1 MRLTINF
8 LMKKARMKSNGE
20 IPIYVRVTLNSRR
33 VELSTG
39 IYCLPETWDETGQ
52 QIRGRNEKARILNN
66 RLNKIEDDIQDH
78 YNQLKSSGDDFDV
91 TTIKNRLLNIDDSEG
106 ILKVFDYYLK
116 NMNQKLGKGYSKETY
131 KHYKSSRKRLGEF
144 VRKFSK
150 KKDYPVE
157 KVDYKFLEA
166 FDVYL
171 KKEFKVHQNT
181 AWNYHKHTRRV
192 LNLAVSMD
200 LIKKNPYSKY
210 KVPLAETNRDFLTA
224 TELNAIQDKEIK
236 IKRLDAIRDIF
247 VFACYTGLSYSD
259 IAKLHRDHLRKGI
272 DKNDWI
278 FIDRTKTNNRCRIP
292 VLPEAKIILEK
303 YQNTPQYKVKGLL
316 LPVLT
321 NQKMNSYLKEL
332 ADICVVN
339 KELTMH
345 MARHTFAT
353 TVTLSNGVPL
363 ETVSKILGHT
373 NLKTTQIYAKI
384 LDQKISD
391 DIKQLQIK
399 LESNKQARI

>member
-1 MRLTINF
+1 
-8 LMKKARMKSNGE
+8 MKRARMKSNGE
-20 IPIYVRVTLNSRR
+20 IPIYIRFTMNSRR

-116 NMNQKLGKGYSKETY
+116 NMHQKLDKGYSKETY

-150 KKDYPVE
+150 RKDYPVE

-171 KKEFKVHQNT
+171 KKEYKVHQNT
-181 AWNYHKHTRRV
+181 AWNYHKHSRRV

-332 ADICVVN
+332 ADICGVN

-391 DIKQLQIK
+391 DMKQLRTK

>member
-8 LMKKARMKSNGE
+8 IVKKARQKINGE
-20 IPIYVRVTLNSRR
+20 IPVYVRFTLDSKR

-39 IYCLPETWDETGQ
+39 IYCHPDKWDESGQ
-52 QIRGRNEKARILNN
+52 HFSGRNERAQILNN
-66 RLNKIEDDIQDH
+66 RLSKIQNEIQDH
-78 YNQLKSSGDDFDV
+78 YNLLKSSGEDFDV
-91 TTIKNRLLNIDDSEG
+91 ITIENRIRNIDDSEG

-116 NMNQKLGKGYSKETY
+116 NMHEKLGKSYSHETY

-144 VRKFSK
+144 VKKFSK
-150 KKDYPVE
+150 RTDYPVE

-166 FDVYL
+166 FDVFL
-171 KKEFKVHQNT
+171 KKEYKVHQNT

-200 LIKKNPYSKY
+200 LIEKNPYKKY

-224 TELNAIQDKEIK
+224 TELHAIQDKEIK
-236 IKRLDAIRDIF
+236 IQRLDAIRDIF

-259 IAKLHRDHLRKGI
+259 IAKLHKDHLRIGI
-272 DKNDWI
+272 DKNEWI

-292 VLPEAKIILEK
+292 VLPVAKFILEK
-303 YQNTPQYKVKGLL
+303 YQNTSHYKVKGLL

-332 ADICVVN
+332 ADICGVN

-391 DIKQLQIK
+391 DIKQLQSK
-399 LESNKQARI
+399 LESKKQDRI

>member
-8 LMKKARMKSNGE
+8 IVKQARQKMNGE
-20 IPIYVRVTLNSRR
+20 IPVYVRFTLNSKR

-39 IYCLPETWDETGQ
+39 IYCHPDRWDDAGQ
-52 QIRGRNEKARILNN
+52 QFKGRNETSRTLKN
-66 RLNKIEDDIQDH
+66 RLDKIRNEIQDY
-78 YNQLKSSGDDFDV
+78 YNQLRSAGEEFNV
-91 TTIKNRLLNIDDSEG
+91 ITIKNKLRNIEDSQGLLTI
-106 ILKVFDYYLK
+106 FDYYLR
-116 NMNQKLGKGYSKETY
+116 NMHEKLNISYSKETY

-144 VRKFSK
+144 VRKYSK
-150 KKDYPVE
+150 RKDFPVE
-157 KVDYKFLEA
+157 KVDFKFLES

-171 KKEFKVHQNT
+171 KKVYKVHQNT
-181 AWNYHKHTRRV
+181 AWNYHKHLRRV
-192 LNLAVSMD
+192 LNLAVSMG

-210 KVPLAETNRDFLTA
+210 QVPLEETNRDYLTNK
-224 TELNAIQDKEIK
+224 ELEAIGKKTIK
-236 IKRLDAIRDIF
+236 IPRLDAVRDIF

-259 IAKLHRDHLRKGI
+259 IAKLHKDHLRTGVDNK
-272 DKNDWI
+272 DWI

-292 VLPEAKIILEK
+292 VLPMANTILGK
-303 YQNTPQYKVKGLL
+303 YRDTPQFQIKGLL

-332 ADICVVN
+332 ADICGVN
-339 KELTMH
+339 KNLTMH

-353 TVTLSNGVPL
+353 TVTLSNGVPI

-373 NLKTTQIYAKI
+373 TLKTTQIYARI

-391 DIKQLQIK
+391 DMNQLQTK
-399 LESNKQARI
+399 LDANN